1 MDKTNKAFA
10 YMAANCAAIGGAVF
24 LGAGAFGFAAPITIP
39 VGAALVATALAVT
52 LFTYAFSWN
61 DEEDLK
67 KQYTAMSKE
76 ITRILEDEFPPIT
89 YSKSNDHATTDDL
102 LDFA

>member
-1 MDKTNKAFA
+1 
-10 YMAANCAAIGGAVF
+10 
-24 LGAGAFGFAAPITIP
+24 
-39 VGAALVATALAVT
+39 
-52 LFTYAFSWN
+52 
-61 DEEDLK
+61 
-67 KQYTAMSKE
+67 MSKE